1 MKRWF
6 SVGKRVTNEVASA
19 CHSLTDDRGPTP
31 ADNALQPESIPWTG
45 GARLL
50 DGRLHATRWKSEVA
64 QDIARRRSSLLLTH
78 PPGLAAVVIGNRPDS
93 LLYVRRKGE
102 ACEEA
107 GMRFFHEHLP
117 GDVKQEKVLQVL
129 RRLNADEKVHGILL
143 QFPVPPHLSESRL
156 LECIDPRKDV
166 DGLHPN
172 NVGRLSMRGIWRPA
186 FMPCAPLGCM
196 ELLWR
201 EKIPIRES
209 SVAIIGDSNVVGM
222 PMSWL
227 LRDAGASS
235 VTLLHSR
242 GIQFLKRIS
251 LEGRMASV
259 CADDVA
265 TRERLLKPVRE
276 ADVIIAAAGCAELVR
291 GDWVKPGATVVDIGI
306 NAVSLPDDS
315 MGGAPVDV
323 AKSGSVGAA
332 RQRDETDTRRNTSQ
346 ESVCSLP
353 GMGNF
358 KVLGDVAAEE
368 VSHVAGAMTSV
379 PGGAGPMTIAALLSN
394 TYSGWRRASSPRA
407 CARRTHSSTG
417 QV

>member
-1 MKRWF
+1 MLTRRCRNTFALLAKDIHAL
-6 SVGKRVTNEVASA
+6 ASA
-19 CHSLTDDRGPTP
+19 RHSLAEDPGAPTR
-31 ADNALQPESIPWTG
+31 AGDALQPEPMPWTG
-45 GARLL
+45 AARLL
-50 DGRLHATRWKSEVA
+50 DGRLHATRWKQEIA
-64 QDIARRRSSLLLTH
+64 QAIARKRGSKLLLQ

-93 LLYVRRKGE
+93 LLYVRRKRE

-117 GDVKQEKVLQVL
+117 GDVKQDEVLRVL
-129 RRLNADEKVHGILL
+129 RRLNADAKVHGILL

-166 DGLHPN
+166 DGLHPS
-172 NVGRLSMRGIWRPA
+172 NVGRLSMRGILRPA

-201 EKIPIRES
+201 ERIAMKES
-209 SVAIIGDSNVVGM
+209 SVAILGDSNIVGM

-242 GIQFLKRIS
+242 GMSFLKKMSAEGKMSS
-251 LEGRMASV
+251 LR
-259 CADDVA
+259 ADDVA

-276 ADVIIAAAGCAELVR
+276 ADIIIAALGCAELVR
-291 GDWVKPGATVVDIGI
+291 DDWVKPGATVVDIGI
-306 NAVSLPDDS
+306 NAVPLLDS
-315 MGGAPVDV
+315 R
-323 AKSGSVGAA
+323 KNTN
-332 RQRDETDTRRNTSQ
+332 QETVPSPHNLDN
-346 ESVCSLP
+346 L
-353 GMGNF
+353 

-394 TYSGWRRASSPRA
+394 TYIGATRQER
-407 CARRTHSSTG
+407 G
-417 QV
+417 GG